1 MMLLSLV
8 VHLARETHRLAGLRA
23 GLDCLRKALPYPFEV
38 VVVVDP
44 AAAPAVRRAAGPS
57 WQVLEQEERGRG
69 PALRLGMRVA
79 RGRYRALID
88 PAWTVAPEQLQLLL
102 PPAVSDFD
110 VAVAS
115 RHLSGSS
122 RRSEPWTS
130 FVVGRAFNRLARAVA
145 VPGIHDT
152 HCGYTVFRAEAAHAL
167 FGRSEEMGWGVDLEV
182 LALARAF
189 GLAVR
194 EVPVDWDFD
203 PETRKS
209 LSFDGPDLLAAM
221 LRLRARLTTGEV
233 EPLVTS
239 HLGEPG
245 ERSEVHS
252 A

>member
-1 MMLLSLV
+1 MLLSLV
-8 VHLARETHRLAGLRA
+8 VHLARETHRLAGLRE
-23 GLDCLRKALPYPFEV
+23 GLASLRRALPYPFEV
-38 VVVVDP
+38 VAVVDP
-44 AAAPAVRRAAGPS
+44 AASWATRRAAGPT

-69 PALRLGMRVA
+69 PALRLGMQVA
-79 RGRYRALID
+79 CGRYRAVVD
-88 PAWTVAPEQLQLLL
+88 PAWTVASEQLQLLL
-102 PPAVSDFD
+102 PPALSDFD

-115 RHLSGSS
+115 RHLSGST

-130 FVVGRAFNRLARAVA
+130 FVVGRAFNRLTRAIA
-145 VPGIHDT
+145 LPGIHDT
-152 HCGYTVFRAEAAHAL
+152 HCGYTIFRAEAAHAL
-167 FGRSEEMGWGVDLEV
+167 FARSEEMGWGVDLEV

-203 PETRKS
+203 PEARKS
-209 LSFDGPDLLAAM
+209 LSFDGPDLLASM
-221 LRLRARLTTGEV
+221 LRVRARLAAGDV
-233 EPLVTS
+233 APLVGP